1 MKSKSTLALLLIFAA
16 AVAGCSSKIIVR
28 DISGKPGEVG
38 EIING
43 VPMQFADRQQLTVFA
58 KQPDGSYKQV
68 YALVYAMPDQSRLLA
83 VRVDSGVFA
92 NQTLTLAL
100 NDDGT
105 PKKVGLTTT
114 SQGQA
119 ALSQLGTSAAAMA
132 TSAATF
138 DQQRQAAAQKALEQ
152 ERKLLEEQ
160 HTLQEKQQVGSTE
173 REAKILAY
181 RKALEAVIVQQAKIG
196 GLSLDTIAADRVAE
210 ESNLR
215 VLKLTANQAA
225 RALGEK
231 IPYPEADIL
240 P

>member
-1 MKSKSTLALLLIFAA
+1 MKSKVGTLALVLIFAA

-28 DISGKPGEVG
+28 DISGQPKPVG
-38 EIING
+38 EIIDG
-43 VPMQFADRQQLTVFA
+43 VPMQFADRQQLTVFT

-92 NQTLTLAL
+92 NQSLTLAL

-119 ALSQLGTSAAAMA
+119 ALNQLGTSAAAMA

-138 DQQRQAAAQKALEQ
+138 DQQRQAAAQKTLEQ
-152 ERKLLEEQ
+152 ERKLLEAQ
-160 HTLQEKQQVGSTE
+160 QDLQQVASTN

-181 RKALEAVIVQQAKIG
+181 RKALEAVIVQQAKMD
-196 GLSLDTIAADRVAE
+196 GLSPDTENDDRVAE

-240 P
+240 L